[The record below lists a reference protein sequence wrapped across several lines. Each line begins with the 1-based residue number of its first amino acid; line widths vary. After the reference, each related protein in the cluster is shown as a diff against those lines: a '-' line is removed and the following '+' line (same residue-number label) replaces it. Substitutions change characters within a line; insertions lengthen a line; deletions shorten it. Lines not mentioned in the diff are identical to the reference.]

1 MDGSVHQGGRR
12 GAVMCTRRM
21 DRFAGGGGGDDR
33 AGHAERGQ
41 RLAVVAGGR
50 AGAADGGPGGLFRQ
64 HRRPRRGAV
73 RHGDRRGQD
82 LAGRPGHGGQD
93 DHRELPA
100 QAHRAGRWRDRRRVP
115 GRRDVCPGDRVG
127 EEEGGSDV
135 VGIYRVDGPD
145 NCTVVA
151 DIGTWSVENP
161 PDADIV
167 LLQGVQF
174 AFQPYQGGFLVT
186 DGHHKRVLFATPD
199 GAVSEVIQ
207 LPNVVPTGLAVRG
220 CTVYLAE
227 AGPVPHLPEDGR
239 VVSFVGTSPSGT
251 EMVASGA
258 PLLVDVEPGP
268 WHELF
273 ALSQGDFPE
282 GGVPGAPAIPGPA
295 RWSGSTTP
303 GGSTSS
309 PPGWTGR
316 TRSRSS
322 GRP

>member
-1 MDGSVHQGGRR
+1 MTVLVTPNAANASPSWQAAEPELLTEGLEGAFGSTVGPDGALYV
-12 GAVMCTRRM
+12 T
-21 DRFAGGGGGDDR
+21 
-33 AGHAERGQ
+33 ET
-41 RLAVVAGGR
+41 VAGR
-50 AGAADGGPGGLFRQ
+50 ISRVDPET
-64 HRRPRRGAV
+64 
-73 RHGDRRGQD
+73 GDRTTVASCLPERI
-82 LAGRPGHGGQD
+82 APVGG
-93 DHRELPA
+93 A
-100 QAHRAGRWRDRRRVP
+100 T
-115 GRRDVCPGDRVG
+115 DVAFLDGEMYALVTRVG

-282 GGVPGAPAIPGPA
+282 GGVPGAPAIPGTGA
-295 RWSGSTTP
+295 LERVKDAGGFDVVASGPDRPNSLEIIGTTAYVVTL
-303 GGSTSS
+303 GGEI
-309 PPGWTGR
+309 
-316 TRSRSS
+316 RSIHLA
-322 GRP
+322 G